1 MLIRDQRI
9 YYRLWTVFTHGSFVL
24 KNYKTLSEGSELAL
38 SPVEGLERVIV
49 NLTAPMRV
57 DGRSLSEMDMIYV
70 PPGEGASIELP
81 GGSSLYIAEAPPR
94 VSSNG
99 M

>member
-70 PPGEGASIELP
+70 PREREPR
-81 GGSSLYIAEAPPR
+81 SSCQEDHHCTLLRPR
-94 VSSNG
+94 LG
-99 M
+99 